1 MSDQTDKGYSQISK
15 KKANKRFKIYLR
27 KMMFIRKWISIN
39 WKFYL
44 WLTYNNKLIE
54 YSLVKHYFL

>member
-27 KMMFIRKWISIN
+27 KMMFIRK
-39 WKFYL
+39 
-44 WLTYNNKLIE
+44 
-54 YSLVKHYFL
+54 